1 MKLRAALACSLAAT
15 LAFVSVSAHAQQYRT
30 CSNDEATAA
39 ERAAV
44 TLQTW
49 TAVYDAYRRYG
60 HCDDGAVAE
69 GFAGS
74 VVKLLAVRWDQFE
87 ALHGLTLADPGFRE
101 FVMNH
106 VYATGSEASLR
117 LVIRNATQRCGSD
130 AKPLCR
136 DLEHAAQTSIREGS
150 E

>member
-1 MKLRAALACSLAAT
+1 MKLRAALACCLAAT
-15 LAFVSVSAHAQQYRT
+15 LAFVSGSPHAQHHT
-30 CSNDEATAA
+30 CSNDDAAAA

-44 TLQTW
+44 GLQSW

-60 HCDDGAVAE
+60 QCDDGAVAE

-106 VYATGSEASLR
+106 VYATGPEASLR
-117 LVIRNATQRCGSD
+117 VVIRNTTQRCRSE

-136 DLEHAAQTSIREGS
+136 DIERAAQTSIREGS

>member
-1 MKLRAALACSLAAT
+1 MKLRAALACSLAAA
-15 LAFVSVSAHAQQYRT
+15 LAFVTISVDAQHRT
-30 CSNDEATAA
+30 CSNDDATAA
-39 ERAAV
+39 EKAAV
-44 TLQTW
+44 ALQSW

-87 ALHGLTLADPGFRE
+87 ALHGLTLADPGFRQ

-117 LVIRNATQRCGSD
+117 IVIRNATQRCGSD

-136 DLEHAAQTSIREGS
+136 DLERAAQMSIREGS

>member
-1 MKLRAALACSLAAT
+1 MKLGAALAGPLAAL
-15 LAFVSVSAHAQQYRT
+15 LALVLVPGRAQHRT
-30 CSNDEATAA
+30 CSNDDAAAA
-39 ERAAV
+39 EKVAV
-44 TLQTW
+44 SLASW

-74 VVKLLAVRWDQFE
+74 VVKLLAARWDQFE
-87 ALHGLTLADPGFRE
+87 ALHGLTLADPRFRE

-106 VYATGSEASLR
+106 VYATGPEASLR
-117 LVIRNATQRCGSD
+117 TVIRNTTQRCRSE

-136 DLEHAAQTSIREGS
+136 DRERAAQTSIREGS

>member
-1 MKLRAALACSLAAT
+1 MKPRAALACSLAAI
-15 LAFVSVSAHAQQYRT
+15 LAFVTVSAHAQHRT
-30 CSNDEATAA
+30 CSNDDSNAA
-39 ERAAV
+39 EKAAIA
-44 TLQTW
+44 LQSW

-69 GFAGS
+69 GFASS

-87 ALHGLTLADPGFRE
+87 ALHGLTLADPGFRQ

-106 VYATGSEASLR
+106 VYATGPEASLR
-117 LVIRNATQRCGSD
+117 TVIRNATQRCRSE

-136 DLEHAAQTSIREGS
+136 DLERAAQTSIREGS

>member
-1 MKLRAALACSLAAT
+1 MKLRAALACSLAAA
-15 LAFVSVSAHAQQYRT
+15 LASVAISVDAQHRT
-30 CSNDEATAA
+30 CSNEDVAVAEKAA
-39 ERAAV
+39 IGLES
-44 TLQTW
+44 W

-60 HCDDGAVAE
+60 QCDDGAVAE

-74 VVKLLAVRWDQFE
+74 VVKLLAVHWEQFE
-87 ALHGLTLADPGFRE
+87 ALHGLTLADPGFRQ

-106 VYATGSEASLR
+106 VYATGPEASLR
-117 LVIRNATQRCGSD
+117 TVIRNTTQRCRSE

-136 DLEHAAQTSIREGS
+136 DLERAAQTSIREGS